1 MRLKSILP
9 FCIILLYLFIF
20 NNFYATGEK
29 SYLRFRNSIL
39 RIYIASDKNKYEL
52 LNEYSN
58 KIVQKVQKVKN
69 KIINKYYDFNLF
81 YSNLTEEER
90 EFVDFIISLCF

>member
-20 NNFYATGEK
+20 NNFYANSEK
-29 SYLRFRNSIL
+29 SYLRFRNSLL

-52 LNEYSN
+52 INKYSN
-58 KIVQKVQKVKN
+58 KLVEKIKN
-69 KIINKYYDFNLF
+69 KVVNKYYDLNIL
-81 YSNLTEEER
+81 YNNLTEEEKD
-90 EFVDFIISLCF
+90 FVDFIVSLCF